1 MKKFIY
7 LLLIP
12 VIILT
17 SGCAHRKEQIARLQA
32 QNDSL
37 RAVGTD
43 KDSNIADFV
52 KTFNEV
58 EANLDSI
65 KRVERIIDKSA
76 KEGEVKGSRKEQ
88 IKSDISYIYDLL
100 QKNRKL
106 VAELTSKLSKSNK
119 HAKELQLMI
128 DNLNKSI
135 DEKNAQIVQLT
146 DELGK
151 LNIQVKDLNVKVAGL
166 NSNVND
172 LTADNQKKQADIDAK
187 TEALNTAYYVI
198 GTNREL
204 KDKKIITGAGGF
216 IGIGRTKNVMA
227 DLNMNDFTKVDI
239 TKVSEIPV
247 MKKKINIVTNH
258 PTGSYRIEG
267 DKTVDKIVIT
277 NAKDF
282 WSLSKVLVVV
292 AK

>member
-1 MKKFIY
+1 MRKLIY
-7 LLLIP
+7 VLLIP

-52 KTFNEV
+52 TTFNEV

-88 IKSDISYIYDLL
+88 IKSDIHYIYDLL

-135 DEKNAQIVQLT
+135 DEKNAQIAQLT

-166 NSNVND
+166 NTNVSD

-258 PTGSYRIEG
+258 PTSSYRIEG
-267 DKTVDKIVIT
+267 NKTVDKIVIT
-277 NAKDF
+277 NAKEF
-282 WSLSKVLVVV
+282 WSLSKVLVIV

>member
-65 KRVERIIDKSA
+65 KRVEWIIDKSA